1 MTVKELGL
9 MQFDIFRIRF
19 CFSYFTKRYF
29 SSSLSYLGRILYD
42 VPCKVCRD
50 HSSGKHYGIYACDG
64 CAGFFKRSIRRNR
77 QYVCKAKSDGD
88 CVVDKT
94 HRNQCRACRLKRCFD
109 VGMNKDA
116 VQHERGPRNSTL
128 RKQIAM
134 FINKDAG
141 LAHHH
146 ELIMG
151 ESPTHTMTNFG
162 SLNLSIPRTPHPFLT
177 PPPHIPSFVPH
188 GSPPS
193 VSSSMP
199 MTPPFLNTMNHPISM
214 GSPSSLISS
223 TTAPAPSSMVVVD
236 AIREAAAQ
244 LLFMNVNFLKNL
256 FPFRQ
261 LPIPDQLLLFEESY
275 REFFI
280 MSVAEHLYP
289 LNFSQ
294 LLYAYEFANPTEN
307 YKKKCTDVLIREI
320 ESFQIIMSKFVQL
333 KVDCNEYVYLRAI
346 VLYKSDLNNNCEDYS
361 DIEENHSET
370 DKNGNSTPPIRICK
384 MKSEK
389 NGSNKSLQDVVKI
402 KQLETNAR
410 DALAAY
416 EQSYYGANHQ
426 IRYKSL
432 LALLPSLKSVS
443 PFTIEELFFRRNI
456 GNVPLLKLL
465 LDLYLQKN

>member
-1 MTVKELGL
+1 
-9 MQFDIFRIRF
+9 
-19 CFSYFTKRYF
+19 
-29 SSSLSYLGRILYD
+29 
-42 VPCKVCRD
+42 
-50 HSSGKHYGIYACDG
+50 
-64 CAGFFKRSIRRNR
+64 
-77 QYVCKAKSDGD
+77 
-88 CVVDKT
+88 
-94 HRNQCRACRLKRCFD
+94 
-109 VGMNKDA
+109 MNKDA

-146 ELIMG
+146 HELIMG
-151 ESPTHTMTNFG
+151 ESPTHSMTNFG

-177 PPPHIPSFVPH
+177 PPPHIPSFVSQH

-193 VSSSMP
+193 VSSSIP
-199 MTPPFLNTMNHPISM
+199 MTPPFLNTMTHPISM

-223 TTAPAPSSMVVVD
+223 TTTQTAPSSMVVVD

-261 LPIPDQLLLFEESY
+261 LPIPDQLLLFEESW

-294 LLYAYEFANPTEN
+294 LLYAYEFSNPTES

-320 ESFQIIMSKFVQL
+320 ECFQIVLSKFVQL

-346 VLYKSDLNNNCEDYS
+346 VLYKSDLNNNSEDYS
-361 DIEENHSET
+361 DIEENHHSDA
-370 DKNGNSTPPIRICK
+370 DKNGKSTPPVRICK
-384 MKSEK
+384 MNSEK
-389 NGSNKSLQDVVKI
+389 SNNSNKSLQEVGKI

-416 EQSYYGANHQ
+416 EQSYYGVNHQ
-426 IRYKSL
+426 IRYRSL

-443 PFTIEELFFRRNI
+443 PYTIEELFFRRNI